1 MVPEIAL
8 NSGRVVLSQKGGEND
23 YSLDKNLWTTS
34 ISSGFDQTNWLS
46 LFARILNFWHNN
58 CTAAPLSLPVLPF
71 MDPSAP
77 PTPDRSSPTPPVPR
91 RVPVDGRRVREDQ
104 PAPALPEPAD
114 AAFLRVHATAPGAHD
129 GAAVQP
135 NGNGH
140 PAVRDGSS
148 GGGTGGY
155 GGRRGPSAAE
165 ALAAELHREIHRR
178 EELEQRL
185 ALAESR
191 LAEAEARAVPASL
204 PPDATPPAAEGPA
217 LRELAA
223 RLAQS
228 EQRLAYMMTSS
239 PLGFF
244 DRDRAAGTAYYS
256 PGYKEMLGYRADE
269 LPDTLETFHQLLHPE
284 DGNRDWLAEL
294 QSVGEGIDRF
304 TRYFRMRHKDG
315 GFRWIESTGM
325 EFSDRE
331 GNKLRSL
338 GFHRDITERKNLEER
353 LHQSEER
360 FNLLVTSSPLGF
372 FDTDLVT
379 GRSYYSLLWKSMLG
393 YRPEELPDTDNT
405 WMDLVHPDER
415 AEMIAAHTERSFG
428 ESRRSFSH
436 AVRLRHK
443 DGTYRWVQAS
453 GIDFFAADGRL
464 LRALGFHA
472 DIHALKM
479 AEEALAHEK
488 EFLGV
493 TLDSISDGVITTD
506 AEGHVTYLNAAAE
519 TLCGLPAA
527 DALGLPIE
535 EFYRRAGAQPRRQT
549 DNPVRAV
556 LASGMRAAPHDPAH
570 LAPDSRPQ
578 RVIADNSA
586 PILDP
591 TGRMSGAVLVFHDI
605 TDRHRAAEEL
615 QKAGRIESLGVLAGG
630 IAHDFNNLLTAV
642 LGNLS
647 VAGTGGGLPVRAIDA
662 LGRAEKA
669 CWRARDLTG
678 QLLTFAKGGDPV
690 RKTVQLA
697 PLIERAVRGATATT
711 PVQMSFEFE
720 DDLPSVEADEGQVLQ
735 VFHNM
740 ALNAAQAMPG
750 GGSLHLRAALVEAPE
765 GLADIE
771 GADQPGGLYV
781 EVVMG
786 DTGTGIAPEHLSKIF
801 DPFFSTRSNGTGLG
815 LAIAYSVVRK
825 HEGTIRVESS
835 PGAGSTFTIYLPV
848 SPKVPP
854 PVREKPAPKPPRSG
868 GKVLFMD
875 DDDDIRDL
883 AGAIL
888 GLLGYEPTLTCEGTE
903 TVAAYQNARSA
914 GDPFAAVILDLTIPG
929 GMGGKETMRRLREID
944 PGVRAIVSSGYSND
958 AVIADFRAHGFM
970 AMMAKPYRMEDLARV
985 LNEAITG
992 VSATQLGT
1000 PVASGA

>member
-1 MVPEIAL
+1 M
-8 NSGRVVLSQKGGEND
+8 NG
-23 YSLDKNLWTTS
+23 
-34 ISSGFDQTNWLS
+34 
-46 LFARILNFWHNN
+46 
-58 CTAAPLSLPVLPF
+58 
-71 MDPSAP
+71 
-77 PTPDRSSPTPPVPR
+77 
-91 RVPVDGRRVREDQ
+91 
-104 PAPALPEPAD
+104 
-114 AAFLRVHATAPGAHD
+114 
-129 GAAVQP
+129 

-140 PAVRDGSS
+140 
-148 GGGTGGY
+148 GGGGY
-155 GGRRGPSAAE
+155 GGKRGPSAAE

-178 EELEQRL
+178 EELERRL
-185 ALAESR
+185 AQAETR
-191 LAEAEARAVPASL
+191 LAQSEARPAAPASA
-204 PPDATPPAAEGPA
+204 PTPNPDAGARKDLEIRLAQTEG
-217 LRELAA
+217 RLAQTEI

-244 DRDRAAGTAYYS
+244 DRDRAAATAYYS

-269 LPDTLETFHQLLHPE
+269 LPDTLETFHDLLHPE
-284 DGNRDWLAEL
+284 DENRNWLAERE
-294 QSVGEGIDRF
+294 SVGEGINRF
-304 TRYFRMRHKDG
+304 TRCFRLRHKEG
-315 GFRWIESTGM
+315 HYLWIESTGM

-331 GNKLRSL
+331 GYTVRSL

-379 GRSYYSLLWKSMLG
+379 GRSYYSPLWKSMLG
-393 YRPEELPDTDNT
+393 YRPEELPDTHNT

-415 AEMIAAHTERSFG
+415 ADMIAAHTERQFG
-428 ESRRSFSH
+428 ENRRSFTSTL
-436 AVRLRHK
+436 RMRHK
-443 DGTYRWVQAS
+443 DGSYRWVQAS

-519 TLCGLPAA
+519 TLCGLPAV

-535 EFYRRAGAQPRRQT
+535 EFYRRAGAQGRRQA

-570 LAPDSRPQ
+570 LVPDSRPQ

-591 TGRMSGAVLVFHDI
+591 TGKMSGAVLVFHDI

-647 VAGTGGGLPVRAIDA
+647 VASTGGGLPVRAIDA

-690 RKTVQLA
+690 RKTVQLS
-697 PLIERAVRGATATT
+697 PLIERAVRGAMSNS
-711 PVQMSFEFE
+711 PVHMSFEFE
-720 DDLPSVEADEGQVLQ
+720 DDLPSVEADEGQVIQ

-740 ALNAAQAMPG
+740 ALNASQAMPG
-750 GGSLHLRAALVEAPE
+750 GGSLHVRGSLVDSPE

-771 GADQPGGLYV
+771 GAENPGGLYV
-781 EVVMG
+781 EIVMG
-786 DTGTGIAPEHLSKIF
+786 DTGAGIAPEHLSKIF
-801 DPFFSTRSNGTGLG
+801 DPFFSTRTNGTGLG

-825 HEGTIRVESS
+825 HEGIIRVESA

-848 SPKVPP
+848 SPKVAPP
-854 PVREKPAPKPPRSG
+854 LREKPAPKPPKSG

-888 GLLGYEPTLTCEGTE
+888 GLLGYEPMLTCEGTE
-903 TVAAYQNARSA
+903 TLAAYQNARAS
-914 GDPFAAVILDLTIPG
+914 GEGFAAVILDLTIPG

-944 PGVRAIVSSGYSND
+944 PSVRAIVSSGYSND

-970 AMMAKPYRMEDLARV
+970 AMVAKPYRMEDLARV
-985 LNEAITG
+985 LNEAINGAASGSASVATVG
-992 VSATQLGT
+992 SAT
-1000 PVASGA
+1000 VAGGSGI

>member
-1 MVPEIAL
+1 MAV
-8 NSGRVVLSQKGGEND
+8 
-23 YSLDKNLWTTS
+23 
-34 ISSGFDQTNWLS
+34 
-46 LFARILNFWHNN
+46 
-58 CTAAPLSLPVLPF
+58 PLSLPVLPF
-71 MDPSAP
+71 MDQPV
-77 PTPDRSSPTPPVPR
+77 SPAQGKLT
-91 RVPVDGRRVREDQ
+91 
-104 PAPALPEPAD
+104 PALAPTGRTPGKPTAGADHVDIGEDRAASRTAPTASNGSATARTSAAGPAD
-114 AAFLRVHATAPGAHD
+114 PSESPATHT
-129 GAAVQP
+129 
-135 NGNGH
+135 NGNG
-140 PAVRDGSS
+140 SS
-148 GGGTGGY
+148 HGNGAAY
-155 GGRRGPSAAE
+155 GGKRGLSAAE

-178 EELEQRL
+178 EEVERRL
-185 ALAESR
+185 AQ
-191 LAEAEARAVPASL
+191 AEARLAQAEVRAAQPAVVL
-204 PPDATPPAAEGPA
+204 PPPPIPLADQAGQS
-217 LRELAA
+217 ELAAHLAQTEA

-228 EQRLAYMMTSS
+228 EQRLEYLMTSS

-244 DRDRAAGTAYYS
+244 DDDRAADTTYYS
-256 PGYKEMLGYRADE
+256 PAFKEMLGYHADE
-269 LPDTLETFHQLLHPE
+269 LPNGRSTFNDLLHPE
-284 DGNRDWLAEL
+284 DYHRDWLAEREP
-294 QSVGEGIDRF
+294 VGEGIGRF
-304 TRYFRMRHKDG
+304 TRCFRMRHKDG
-315 GFRWIESTGM
+315 SYRWIESTGM
-325 EFSDRE
+325 EFSDPE
-331 GNKLRSL
+331 GHTTRTL
-338 GFHRDITERKNLEER
+338 GFHKDITLHKELEER

-360 FNLLVTSSPLGF
+360 FHLLVTSSPLGF

-379 GRSYYSLLWKSMLG
+379 GRSYYSPLWKSMLG
-393 YRPEELPDTDNT
+393 YRPEELPDTHNT

-415 AEMIAAHTERSFG
+415 ARMINAHIERSFG
-428 ESRRSFSH
+428 ESRRPFAH
-436 AVRLRHK
+436 TVRMRHK
-443 DGTYRWVQAS
+443 DGTYRWIQAS
-453 GIDFFAADGRL
+453 GIDFFASDGRL

-472 DIHALKM
+472 DIHALKL

-493 TLDSISDGVITTD
+493 TLDSISDGLITTD

-519 TLCGLPAA
+519 TLCGLPAGE
-527 DALGLPIE
+527 ALGLPIE
-535 EFYRRAGAQPRRQT
+535 EFYRRAGAQTRRQA

-570 LAPDSRPQ
+570 LVPDNQPH

-586 PILDP
+586 PILDS

-647 VAGTGGGLPVRAIDA
+647 VARAGGSLPVRAIDA

-669 CWRARDLTG
+669 CGRARNLTG
-678 QLLTFAKGGDPV
+678 QLLTFARGGDPV
-690 RKTVQLA
+690 RKTLQLT
-697 PLIERAVRGATATT
+697 PLIERAIRGATANL

-720 DDLPSVEADEGQVLQ
+720 DELPSVEADEGQVLQ

-740 ALNAAQAMPG
+740 ALNSVQAMPG
-750 GGSLHLRAALVEAPE
+750 GGSLHVRVGLVESPE
-765 GLADIE
+765 GLADIA
-771 GADQPGGLYV
+771 GADEPGGLYL
-781 EVVMG
+781 EIVMG
-786 DTGTGIAPEHLSKIF
+786 DTGTGIAPEHLPKIF

-825 HEGTIRVESS
+825 HEGTIRVESQ

-854 PVREKPAPKPPRSG
+854 PVREKPAPKPPKSG

-888 GLLGYEPTLTCEGTE
+888 GLLGYEPTMTCEGTE
-903 TVAAYQNARSA
+903 TVAAYQHAHA
-914 GDPFAAVILDLTIPG
+914 EGEPFTAVILDLTIPG

-944 PGVRAIVSSGYSND
+944 PNVRAIVSSGYSND
-958 AVIADFRAHGFM
+958 AVIADYRSHGFM
-970 AMMAKPYRMEDLARV
+970 AMVAKPYRMEDLARV

-992 VSATQLGT
+992 VA
-1000 PVASGA
+1000 VAPAAAAPR

>member
-1 MVPEIAL
+1 M
-8 NSGRVVLSQKGGEND
+8 
-23 YSLDKNLWTTS
+23 
-34 ISSGFDQTNWLS
+34 
-46 LFARILNFWHNN
+46 
-58 CTAAPLSLPVLPF
+58 AAPQGLPVLPF
-71 MDPSAP
+71 MDSSTPNSFSP
-77 PTPDRSSPTPPVPR
+77 PASSSTPAPR
-91 RVPVDGRRVREDQ
+91 RVSVESANGRDKDSSRSSAESSDG
-104 PAPALPEPAD
+104 
-114 AAFLRVHATAPGAHD
+114 AALRVYATAPGVHD
-129 GAAVQP
+129 GVVTTPAPGGNGAAVNG

-140 PAVRDGSS
+140 
-148 GGGTGGY
+148 GGGGY
-155 GGRRGPSAAE
+155 GGKRGPSAAE

-178 EELEQRL
+178 EELERRLVQTETRL
-185 ALAESR
+185 AQS
-191 LAEAEARAVPASL
+191 EARPAS
-204 PPDATPPAAEGPA
+204 APAPVQDPETST
-217 LRELAA
+217 RKELEA
-223 RLAQS
+223 RLAQTEARLAQTEVRLIQS

-244 DRDRAAGTAYYS
+244 DRDRVAGTAYYS

-269 LPDTLETFHQLLHPE
+269 LPDTLETFHALLHPE
-284 DGNRDWLAEL
+284 DENRDWLSERE
-294 QSVGEGIDRF
+294 SVGEGINRF
-304 TRYFRMRHKDG
+304 TRCFRLRHKEG
-315 GFRWIESTGM
+315 HYLWIESTGM

-331 GNKLRSL
+331 GHTVRSL
-338 GFHRDITERKNLEER
+338 GFHRDITERKQLEER

-379 GRSYYSLLWKSMLG
+379 GRSYYSPLWKGMLG
-393 YRPEELPDTDNT
+393 YRAEELPDTHNT

-415 AEMIAAHTERSFG
+415 AEMIAAHTERQFG
-428 ESRRSFSH
+428 ESRRSFSNT
-436 AVRLRHK
+436 VRMRHK
-443 DGTYRWVQAS
+443 DGGYRWIQAS

-519 TLCGLPAA
+519 TLCGLPAI

-535 EFYRRAGAQPRRQT
+535 EFYRRAGAQGRRQA

-570 LAPDSRPQ
+570 LVPDSRPQ
-578 RVIADNSA
+578 RVIADNAA

-591 TGRMSGAVLVFHDI
+591 TGRMAGAVLVFHDI

-647 VAGTGGGLPVRAIDA
+647 VASTGGGLPVRAIDA

-690 RKTVQLA
+690 RKTVQLS
-697 PLIERAVRGATATT
+697 PVIERAVRGAMSHS
-711 PVQMSFEFE
+711 PVHMSFEFE
-720 DDLPSVEADEGQVLQ
+720 DDLPSVEADEGQVIQ

-750 GGSLHLRAALVEAPE
+750 GGSLHVRGSLVDSPE

-771 GADQPGGLYV
+771 GAENPGGLYV
-781 EVVMG
+781 EIVMG
-786 DTGTGIAPEHLSKIF
+786 DTGAGIAPEHLSKIF
-801 DPFFSTRSNGTGLG
+801 DPFFSTRTNGTGLG

-825 HEGTIRVESS
+825 HEGIIRVDSA

-868 GKVLFMD
+868 GKILFMD

-903 TVAAYQNARSA
+903 TLAAYQQARVS
-914 GDPFAAVILDLTIPG
+914 GEGFAAVILDLTIPG

-944 PGVRAIVSSGYSND
+944 PNVRAIVSSGYSND

-970 AMMAKPYRMEDLARV
+970 AMVAKPYRMEDLARV
-985 LNEAITG
+985 LNEAINGAAAG
-992 VSATQLGT
+992 VTSVPPPASAT
-1000 PVASGA
+1000 VAGGSGI

>member
-1 MVPEIAL
+1 M
-8 NSGRVVLSQKGGEND
+8 
-23 YSLDKNLWTTS
+23 
-34 ISSGFDQTNWLS
+34 
-46 LFARILNFWHNN
+46 
-58 CTAAPLSLPVLPF
+58 LPF
-71 MDPSAP
+71 M
-77 PTPDRSSPTPPVPR
+77 
-91 RVPVDGRRVREDQ
+91 EQ
-104 PAPALPEPAD
+104 PAPPPSGQPPASAPD
-114 AAFLRVHATAPGAHD
+114 LRTAGEVLGKAGEVD
-129 GAAVQP
+129 GQETDHTHG
-135 NGNGH
+135 NGNGKRH
-140 PAVRDGSS
+140 TNGNGS
-148 GGGTGGY
+148 GNGRIHAPGNGAGGTQY
-155 GGRRGPSAAE
+155 GGKRGPSAAE

-178 EELEQRL
+178 EEVERRL
-185 ALAESR
+185 AQAEAR
-191 LAEAEARAVPASL
+191 LQEVEGRLQETEARAQEAEAHAAAPGSATVAPVELPPASA
-204 PPDATPPAAEGPA
+204 PAPDAAATADLE
-217 LRELAA
+217 A
-223 RLAQS
+223 RLVQS
-228 EQRLAYMMTSS
+228 EQRLAYLMTSS
-239 PLGFF
+239 PLGFY
-244 DRDRAAGTAYYS
+244 DDDVIADATYYS
-256 PGYKEMLGYRADE
+256 AAFKEMLGYRPDE
-269 LPDTLETFHQLLHPE
+269 LPDTRETFSGLLHPE
-284 DGNRDWLAEL
+284 DHHRDWLDGREP
-294 QSVGEGIDRF
+294 VGDGSNRF
-304 TRYFRMRHKDG
+304 ARCFRMRHKDG
-315 GFRWIESTGM
+315 RYRWIESTGM
-325 EFSDRE
+325 EFTDAE
-331 GNKLRSL
+331 GHATRTL
-338 GFHRDITERKNLEER
+338 GFHRDITLRKDLEER

-360 FNLLVTSSPLGF
+360 FNVLVTSSPLGF

-379 GRSYYSLLWKSMLG
+379 GRAYYSPLWKSMLG
-393 YRPEELPDTDNT
+393 YRPEELPDSHNT
-405 WMDLVHPDER
+405 WLDLVHPDDR
-415 AEMIAAHTERSFG
+415 ARLVAAHTERPFG
-428 ESRRSFSH
+428 ENCRSFSH
-436 AVRLRHK
+436 TQRMRHK
-443 DGTYRWVQAS
+443 DGSYRWIQAS

-527 DALGLPIE
+527 DAVGLPIE
-535 EFYRRAGAQPRRQT
+535 EFYRRAGAQPRRQA

-570 LAPDSRPQ
+570 LTPESHPSL
-578 RVIADNSA
+578 VIADNSA
-586 PILDP
+586 PILDAK
-591 TGRMSGAVLVFHDI
+591 GKMSGAVLVFHDI

-647 VAGTGGGLPVRAIDA
+647 VARTGGSLPVRAIDA

-690 RKTVQLA
+690 RKTLQLT
-697 PLIERAVRGATATT
+697 PLIERAVRGAAANT

-720 DDLPSVEADEGQVLQ
+720 DELPSVEADEGQVLQ

-740 ALNAAQAMPG
+740 ALNATQAMPG
-750 GGSLHLRAALVEAPE
+750 GGSLHVRVGLVDSPE

-771 GADQPGGLYV
+771 GEANPAGLYL
-781 EVVMG
+781 EIVMG

-825 HEGTIRVESS
+825 HEGIIRVESQ
-835 PGAGSTFTIYLPV
+835 PGAGSTFTILLPV

-854 PVREKPAPKPPRSG
+854 PVREKPAPKPPKSG

-875 DDDDIRDL
+875 DDADIRDL

-888 GLLGYEPTLTCEGTE
+888 GLLGYVPTLTCEGVE
-903 TVAAYQNARSA
+903 TLAKYQEARAS
-914 GDPFAAVILDLTIPG
+914 GEPFAAVILDLTIPG
-929 GMGGKETMRRLREID
+929 GMGGKETMRRLREVD

-958 AVIADFRAHGFM
+958 AVIADYRAHGFM
-970 AMMAKPYRMEDLARV
+970 AMVAKPYRMEDLARV
-985 LNEAITG
+985 LNEAING
-992 VSATQLGT
+992 VPGQASA
-1000 PVASGA
+1000 GAAAAVVG